1 MPAIKKISKEAIID
15 AAVDVLREGGAA
27 AINARSVAKKLGCST
42 QPIYPD
48 VNSLVLLSEVVQT
61 SIDRLIKGDVEVMKK
76 QIRSEDTRE
85 FKRLNTLYFI
95 LFLALTV
102 SPVPLAYYLRITGI
116 VIWAV
121 LAAVTLFT
129 ALAVEKKK
137 KQFDIQTYREII
149 AFSEG
154 KRLDEIEKEREN
166 GKRSYQKTLLIMG
179 SGIITLIIA
188 VVIACLVYVN
198 IITTGRRIPASFPAS
213 PSGPC
218 ARRLYSS
225 RAHRGR
231 ASRPL

>member
-1 MPAIKKISKEAIID
+1 MELGSQIKKYRSELSLSQDALAEKVYVSRQTISNWENGK
-15 AAVDVLREGGAA
+15 
-27 AINARSVAKKLGCST
+27 S
-42 QPIYPD
+42 YPD
-48 VNSLVLLSEVVQT
+48 VNSLVLLSEVFQT

-76 QIRSEDTRE
+76 QVRSEDTRE

-95 LFLALTV
+95 LFLALMV
-102 SPVPLAYYLRITGI
+102 SPIPLAYYLRITGI

-121 LAAVTLFT
+121 LAAATLFV

-154 KRLDEIEKEREN
+154 KRLDEIEKDREN

-188 VVIACLVYVN
+188 VVFGL
-198 IITTGRRIPASFPAS
+198 
-213 PSGPC
+213 
-218 ARRLYSS
+218 L
-225 RAHRGR
+225 
-231 ASRPL
+231 LK

>member
-1 MPAIKKISKEAIID
+1 MELGSQIKKYRNELSLSQDALAEKVYVSRQTISNWENGK
-15 AAVDVLREGGAA
+15 
-27 AINARSVAKKLGCST
+27 S
-42 QPIYPD
+42 YPD
-48 VNSLVLLSEVVQT
+48 VNSLVLLSEVFQT

-76 QIRSEDTRE
+76 QVRSEYTRE

-95 LFLALTV
+95 LFLALMV
-102 SPVPLAYYLRITGI
+102 SPIPLAYYLRITGI

-121 LAAVTLFT
+121 LAAVTLFV
-129 ALAVEKKK
+129 ALAVEKEK

-188 VVIACLVYVN
+188 VVFGL
-198 IITTGRRIPASFPAS
+198 
-213 PSGPC
+213 
-218 ARRLYSS
+218 L
-225 RAHRGR
+225 
-231 ASRPL
+231 LK

>member
-1 MPAIKKISKEAIID
+1 MQKRQTISNWENGK
-15 AAVDVLREGGAA
+15 
-27 AINARSVAKKLGCST
+27 S
-42 QPIYPD
+42 YPD
-48 VNSLVLLSEVVQT
+48 VNSLVLLSEVFQT
-61 SIDRLIKGDVEVMKK
+61 SIDHLIKGDVEVMKK
-76 QIRSEDTRE
+76 QVRSEDTRE

-95 LFLALTV
+95 LFLTLMV
-102 SPVPLAYYLRITGI
+102 SPIPLAYYLRITGI

-121 LAAVTLFT
+121 LAAVTLFV

-188 VVIACLVYVN
+188 VVFGL
-198 IITTGRRIPASFPAS
+198 
-213 PSGPC
+213 
-218 ARRLYSS
+218 L
-225 RAHRGR
+225 
-231 ASRPL
+231 LK